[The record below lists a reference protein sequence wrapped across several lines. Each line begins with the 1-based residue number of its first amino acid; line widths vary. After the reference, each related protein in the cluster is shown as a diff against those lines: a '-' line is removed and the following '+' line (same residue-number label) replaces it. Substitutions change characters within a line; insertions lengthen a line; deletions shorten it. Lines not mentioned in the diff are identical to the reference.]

1 MMAGLGAGDGP
12 LVHGAAQNGAV
23 DTVWR
28 GGLSCIFA
36 VDKMVTLG
44 GNSFGVSSGTLG
56 ESAGQ
61 SG

>member
-1 MMAGLGAGDGP
+1 MAGLGAGDGP

-44 GNSFGVSSGTLG
+44 GNAFG
-56 ESAGQ
+56 ED
-61 SG
+61 